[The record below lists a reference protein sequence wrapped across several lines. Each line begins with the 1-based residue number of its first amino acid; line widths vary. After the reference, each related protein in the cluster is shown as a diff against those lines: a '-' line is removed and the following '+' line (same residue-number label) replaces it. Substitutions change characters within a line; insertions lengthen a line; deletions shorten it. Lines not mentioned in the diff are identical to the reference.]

1 MKPKQLFGI
10 LLLLVGAILSG
21 CRNTPDFPGF
31 PDYPYVTHEYQIY
44 IDSTAS
50 ACGIDSCAINLPWLN
65 EKINAFLADS
75 IQRKNN
81 LVSSLDIDKII
92 YTYPDSPE
100 EYTCFKYVCSDD
112 TLDRILWLGCESDTI
127 YVWEYYEIETDST
140 VLIFPDTDFENA
152 LHIDSVLSE
161 EKIVDVHIGF
171 IPIV

>member
-1 MKPKQLFGI
+1 MKSKQLFGI
-10 LLLLVGAILSG
+10 LLLLAGAILSE
-21 CRNTPDFPGF
+21 CKNT
-31 PDYPYVTHEYQIY
+31 PDYPYGFMYEHHIY

-50 ACGIDSCAINLPWLN
+50 ACGIDSCVINLPWLN

-112 TLDRILWLGCESDTI
+112 LDRILWLGCESDTI
-127 YVWEYYEIETDST
+127 YVWEDYEIETDSI
-140 VLIFPDTDFENA
+140 VLIYPDTDFENA
-152 LHIDSVLSE
+152 LHIDKVLSV
-161 EKIVDVHIGF
+161 KNIVDVSIGV
-171 IPIV
+171 IPMI

>member
-10 LLLLVGAILSG
+10 LLLLVGTILSG
-21 CRNTPDFPGF
+21 CRNDY
-31 PDYPYVTHEYQIY
+31 PDYPYGFMDVNQIH

-75 IQRKNN
+75 TQRKNN
-81 LVSSLDIDKII
+81 LVSSLDIDKIT
-92 YTYPDSPE
+92 YTYLDSPE

-152 LHIDSVLSE
+152 LHIDKVLSE
-161 EKIVDVHIGF
+161 KNIVDISIGV
-171 IPIV
+171 IPMI